1 MSFWGIL
8 FCQDLKLFCVAFWES
23 ILSFLKQKENAWA
36 FLAYM
41 FQLEPSYPML
51 VLPLVKFGMTN
62 PVLGLGDGLLQELFL
77 LHKAFT
83 CGQPNEAAYSFAFAV
98 EKTIDK

>member
-1 MSFWGIL
+1 MCSVLGKYV
-8 FCQDLKLFCVAFWES
+8 KLFKAKRKCLG
-23 ILSFLKQKENAWA
+23 LSCLDVPIGT
-36 FLAYM
+36 
-41 FQLEPSYPML
+41 QLPML
-51 VLPLVKFGMTN
+51 VLPMVKFGMTN

-83 CGQPNEAAYSFAFAV
+83 CGQPNEAAYSLAFAV

>member
-1 MSFWGIL
+1 M
-8 FCQDLKLFCVAFWES
+8 AFWES